1 LTSQQYKAWFV
12 FRACLLVPEFRAA
25 PKIYMASSHL
35 LLLPGIRPA
44 MLPPMPAKPT
54 VAIIGPGRLGSALA
68 LQLARTGY
76 RISEIVS
83 RTPASA
89 RQVRALTQT
98 LKARSSHRQNANLEA
113 GLIWLCVP
121 DREIAVLA
129 RDLAAL
135 KIWRGKTVFH
145 SSGALD
151 SDTLSP
157 LRKRGAKVASVHP
170 LMTFVRGAVPTMKG
184 ITFALEGDPQ
194 AVRLARQVVHDLG
207 ARNFLIRKQDKA
219 AYHAWGAFTSPL
231 LVAALVTAEQ
241 VARSAGLKTAQARR
255 MMLPIVCQTFVN
267 YAALGPAGSFSGP
280 LVRGDAEIVRK
291 HLQALK
297 KTPEARA
304 VYIALARSALRHLP
318 VENRR
323 QLERVLKA

>member
-1 LTSQQYKAWFV
+1 
-12 FRACLLVPEFRAA
+12 
-25 PKIYMASSHL
+25 
-35 LLLPGIRPA
+35 
-44 MLPPMPAKPT
+44 MLPSMPPKPT
-54 VAIIGPGRLGSALA
+54 VAIVGPGRLGVALA
-68 LQLARTGY
+68 LQLARAGY
-76 RISEIVS
+76 RVTEIVS

-89 RQVRALTQT
+89 RQTRALTKT
-98 LKARSSHRQNANLEA
+98 LKARASHHQNLCLDA

-121 DREIAVLA
+121 DREISVVAA
-129 RDLAAL
+129 DLAAFDTW
-135 KIWRGKTVFH
+135 KGKTVFH

-151 SDTLSP
+151 GDTLDA

-170 LMTFVRGAVPTMKG
+170 LMTFVRGAAPTMKG
-184 ITFALEGDPQ
+184 ITFALEGDTA
-194 AVRLARQVVHDLG
+194 AVRLARRIVRDFG
-207 ARNFLIRKQDKA
+207 ARTFLIGKQHKA

-231 LVAALVTAEQ
+231 LIAALVTAEQ
-241 VARSAGLKTAQARR
+241 VARAAGLKTAEARR

-267 YAALGPAGSFSGP
+267 YAALGPAGAFSGP

-297 KTPEARA
+297 KVPEARA

-323 QLERVLKA
+323 QLEKVLKA

>member
-1 LTSQQYKAWFV
+1 
-12 FRACLLVPEFRAA
+12 
-25 PKIYMASSHL
+25 
-35 LLLPGIRPA
+35 
-44 MLPPMPAKPT
+44 MLPAMPAKPT
-54 VAIIGPGRLGSALA
+54 IAIIGLGRLGTALA
-68 LQLARTGY
+68 LQLTRAGY

-89 RQVRALTQT
+89 RRARALTQT
-98 LKARSSHRQNANLEA
+98 LKARSSHNQNLRLDA

-121 DREIAVLA
+121 DREIAVVA
-129 RDLAAL
+129 ADLAAL
-135 KIWRGKTVFH
+135 NIWKGKTVFH

-151 SDTLSP
+151 SDVLSV
-157 LRKRGAKVASVHP
+157 LRKRGARVASVHP
-170 LMTFVRGAVPTMKG
+170 LMTFVKGAIPAMRGVS
-184 ITFALEGDPQ
+184 FALEGDAA
-194 AVRLARQVVHDLG
+194 AVRLARRVVRDFG
-207 ARNFLIRKQDKA
+207 ARQFLIGKPNKA

-231 LVAALVTAEQ
+231 LVAVLVTAEH
-241 VARSAGLKTAQARR
+241 VARAVGLKPTEARQ

-297 KTPEARA
+297 KIPEAKA
-304 VYIALARSALRHLP
+304 VYAALARSALRHLP

-323 QLERVLKA
+323 QLERILKA